1 MMKRS
6 IEWCLDNTTVVIM
19 LAALVGGAGIWAVR
33 TIPVD
38 AFPDISENQI
48 IVSAQWSGRSPEDMQ
63 DQVTFPLTVELQGI
77 PEVDQIRGLSGFG
90 FSRIY
95 VVFGDGVDFYW
106 ARTRVLERL
115 EGLADLLPDGVRP
128 ELGPDATPLG
138 QIYWYTVDG
147 PYDLGTLRTIQDYT
161 VRYALQ
167 SVSGVSEVSSI
178 GGHVIEYRVEVDPDL
193 LYSTDIDISEVRA
206 AIAASNIDVG
216 ASTVESSGMEYV
228 VRGRGL
234 IEDIGDLETIP
245 VVVRNGVPV
254 TLSELALIST
264 GPAFRRGA
272 LADETGEVAGGIVV
286 MRKDANPVEV
296 IEAVEE
302 RLAEI
307 APALPEGVEIRPYY
321 DRRELVL
328 ETTGTLSNA
337 IVIEM
342 LVTLLVILIFLL
354 HLRSSM
360 IVTSILPYSV
370 LLAFIGMRL
379 LGISANIMSFA
390 GIAIAIG
397 TLVDMGIVVTENIHL
412 SLSAPSGGTP
422 KQRITSAVSEVAPAI
437 LTSLGTTVISF
448 IPVFFL
454 TGQSGRLFIP
464 LAWTKTLVL
473 GGAGLV
479 ALTLIPVLALR
490 FIVPSPATRKRARML
505 AGVLGA
511 SALAAWAAWSLGS
524 PDWLPLKRWLFSSL
538 VFAGAGFLF
547 MRIAG
552 EKFETSR
559 QEKLT
564 KHLTSIYE
572 PLLRWCISHR
582 KVFLSI
588 PLIIIL
594 LGLLSLAGA
603 GTVLQPLDS
612 LGLDTERF
620 RPTAVLYDLFPGI
633 GTEFMPPLDEGSL
646 LFMPSLLNQASLGE
660 TVEAMLAQNRAMAA
674 VPEVEMVVGKA
685 GRADSPLDPAPVGMI
700 ETVINLLPR
709 DEWRDGVTS
718 ADILA
723 ELREVTDMP
732 GIAPSW
738 LQPIETRIVM
748 LQSGIRTSIGCEIHG
763 SDYLEIERIALALEE
778 ILSTIPGADDVS
790 ALRTGRRPYLEI
802 SVDRDAAARYG
813 VSVGHIQSTISA
825 AIGGVEAT
833 EVISGRERTA
843 VRLSYARDFRNELA
857 DLERISVRTM
867 TGDLIPVSLVADIET
882 VTGPAMIRSVN
893 GELVGYVMLSAEGRD
908 EGGLVEEAD
917 ELIRE
922 AILAETKLDQ
932 ADRSIDLPEG
942 YYFRWVGSYQNQ
954 IEAKRR
960 FMILIPVCLLLIF
973 GLMYL
978 QFRTIAVPLI
988 IFLGAVPLAVA
999 GGSLFMQV
1007 WPSLQNLLHGLGIM
1021 AIPSEGPI
1029 YLTVAVAVGF
1039 IALLGIC
1046 VDDGVLMATYIGQM
1060 RKKRKPATR
1069 TELRNLIVLAGVR
1082 RIRPAVMT
1090 TLTTIIALLPVIL
1103 ASGRGSELSRP
1114 MALPVFGGM
1123 LIEFMTM
1130 LIVPVVYG
1138 WWLERGID
1146 DS

>member
-1 MMKRS
+1 MKR
-6 IEWCLDNTTVVIM
+6 IIGWCLDNTAVVIM

-38 AFPDISENQI
+38 AFPDISENQV
-48 IVSAQWSGRSPEDMQ
+48 IVSAQWPGRSPEDVQ

-77 PEVDQIRGLSGFG
+77 PEVMQVRGMSGFG

-95 VVFGDGVDFYW
+95 VVFGDAVDFYW

-115 EGLADLLPDGVRP
+115 GGLADLLPEGVRP

-138 QIYWYTVDG
+138 QIYWYTVEG
-147 PYDLGTLRTIQDYT
+147 PYDLGTLRTVQDYT

-167 SVSGVSEVSSI
+167 SIPGVSEVSSI
-178 GGHVIEYRVEVDPDL
+178 GGHVMEYKVEVDPDL
-193 LYSTDIDISEVRA
+193 LYSLDVDLSEVIT
-206 AIAASNIDVG
+206 AIEASNMDVG

-234 IEDIGDLETIP
+234 LEGIEDLEMVP
-245 VVVRNGVPV
+245 VTVRNGVPV
-254 TLSELALIST
+254 TLGELAMIST

-272 LADETGEVAGGIVV
+272 LADEIGEVAGGIVV
-286 MRKDANPVEV
+286 MRKGANPVKV
-296 IEAVEE
+296 IEAVGE
-302 RLAEI
+302 RLEEI
-307 APALPEGVEIRPYY
+307 APALPEGIEVRPYY
-321 DRRELVL
+321 DRTELVL
-328 ETTGTLSNA
+328 ETVGTLSSA
-337 IVIEM
+337 ILIEM
-342 LVTLLVILIFLL
+342 LVTLAVIMLFLL
-354 HLRSSM
+354 HLRSSL

-412 SLSAPSGGTP
+412 ALAGRSGGSP
-422 KQRITSAVSEVAPAI
+422 RERIASAVSEVAPAI

-473 GGAGLV
+473 AGAGLV
-479 ALTLIPVLALR
+479 ALTLVPVLALR
-490 FIVPSPATRKRARML
+490 FIVPSDRVRKRVHLL

-511 SALAAWAAWSLGS
+511 SALVAWAAWSAGA
-524 PDWLPLKRWLFSSL
+524 PDWLPLKRWVFSTAA
-538 VFAGAGFLF
+538 FAASGFLF
-547 MRIAG
+547 LKVAG
-552 EKFETSR
+552 ERLVSER

-564 KHLTSIYE
+564 GRLVSIYE
-572 PLLRWCISHR
+572 PVLRWCIAHR
-582 KVFLSI
+582 KSFILIPVMIILIGFLS
-588 PLIIIL
+588 LT
-594 LGLLSLAGA
+594 GA
-603 GTVLQPLDS
+603 GTFLQPLDS
-612 LGLDTERF
+612 IGLDTRSF
-620 RPTAVLYDLFPGI
+620 RPTAILYDLFPGT
-633 GTEFMPPLDEGSL
+633 GTEFMPPLDEGSF

-660 TVEAMLAQNRAMAA
+660 TVEAMITQNRAMSG

-700 ETVINLLPR
+700 ETVVKLRPR
-709 DEWRDGVTS
+709 NEWRDGVTS
-718 ADILA
+718 TDILA
-723 ELREVTDMP
+723 ELREVTSMP

-738 LQPIETRIVM
+738 LQPIETRIIM

-763 SDYLEIERIALALEE
+763 DDYLEIERIALALED
-778 ILSTIPGADDVS
+778 ILADLPGASDVS

-802 SVDRDAAARYG
+802 EVDREAAARYG
-813 VSVGHIQSTISA
+813 VSVARIQSTVSA
-825 AIGGVEAT
+825 AVGGIEAT
-833 EVISGRERTA
+833 TVVSGRERA
-843 VRLSYARDFRNELA
+843 VVRLSYARDFRDEPA
-857 DLERISVRTM
+857 DLERITVRTM

-882 VTGPAMIRSVN
+882 VTGPAMIRSVD

-917 ELIRE
+917 RLIRE
-922 AILAETKLDQ
+922 RVLAEAAAEPGERT
-932 ADRSIDLPEG
+932 IDLQEG
-942 YYFRWVGSYQNQ
+942 YYVRWVGSYLNQ
-954 IEAKRR
+954 IEARRR
-960 FMILIPVCLLLIF
+960 FSILIPVCLALIF

-978 QFRTIAVPLI
+978 QFRTTAVPLI

-999 GGSLFMQV
+999 GGVLFMRL
-1007 WPSLQNLLHGLGIM
+1007 WPFLQDLLHGLGIM
-1021 AIPSEGPI
+1021 AIPADGPI
-1029 YLTVAVAVGF
+1029 YITVAVAVGF

-1046 VDDGVLMATYIGQM
+1046 VDDGVLMATYIGQL
-1060 RKKRKPATR
+1060 RDRRQPSTR
-1069 TELRNLIVLAGVR
+1069 VELRELVVLAGIR

-1130 LIVPVVYG
+1130 LIVPVAYG
-1138 WWLERGID
+1138 WWLERGMD
-1146 DS
+1146 EG